1 MQLGMQEA
9 WQIVLPTEKL
19 NNGRKIERFQ
29 DLIRATYAITFKLKR
44 SSYSLHFLKQ
54 RFSDIC

>member
-19 NNGRKIERFQ
+19 YNGRIIERFQ
-29 DLIRATYAITFKLKR
+29 DLIRATYAIMFNLK
-44 SSYSLHFLKQ
+44 
-54 RFSDIC
+54 

>member
-19 NNGRKIERFQ
+19 NNGRKIDRFQ
-29 DLIRATYAITFKLKR
+29 DLIRATYAIMFKLK
-44 SSYSLHFLKQ
+44 
-54 RFSDIC
+54 